1 MCVLVGQMQTLL
13 SQYGTR
19 SDSLQLRDRVYVH
32 QLFCCFFL
40 NDYQK
45 SATIG
50 FTVLFLVV
58 VFCAFFIAHS
68 AFNALTLL
76 VRWQEGHPDC
86 KNLSGGVLA
95 WLCVWNEVQTC
106 IWPSWCHCHSLSL
119 ASVKSRLFLPFLYRL
134 IRVVMEKG
142 LLNGCLYVCSLSTA

>member
-1 MCVLVGQMQTLL
+1 MQTLL

-40 NDYQK
+40 NDYHK

-58 VFCAFFIAHS
+58 VFCAFFITHS

-134 IRVVMEKG
+134 TRVVMEKG